1 MASLKDQNNQSAE
14 GAIIGNAHTATPIQ
28 EPTPQPDPAP
38 VTDPEAAYT
47 ASGSTETQTSRD
59 PKDTTYKCSINDRQT
74 PILILFGPSQCG
86 KSMTMVRLVRFLRS
100 LGYTVEPRRDFRPAD
115 DNIYELRCQEFN
127 NTIDTYRPL
136 PGTDWQDYML
146 ATVSDNRGNSV
157 LQILEAPGE
166 AYFSLTEKDPVSKPF
181 PAYLN
186 TIKNSQVPKIWC
198 FFIEPDWKA
207 GKNAQYV
214 QRIQRARKSFIDER
228 KNKFII
234 LYNKIDKKP
243 TLLSNSGKP
252 NMKALLK
259 FANGQYPGL
268 FSTFQNTRLI
278 EKIWRPYLC
287 EFVPFSTGDYSD
299 GDFTE
304 SHDQYPAALLSKIKI
319 R

>member
-74 PILILFGPSQCG
+74 PILIPGSAL
-86 KSMTMVRLVRFLRS
+86 TVRKIHDHGQTRKVLAVIGLHR
-100 LGYTVEPRRDFRPAD
+100 GARRDFRPAD

-166 AYFSLTEKDPVSKPF
+166 AYFSLTKKDPAKQAF
-181 PAYLN
+181 P
-186 TIKNSQVPKIWC
+186 
-198 FFIEPDWKA
+198 
-207 GKNAQYV
+207 
-214 QRIQRARKSFIDER
+214 
-228 KNKFII
+228 
-234 LYNKIDKKP
+234 P
-243 TLLSNSGKP
+243 T
-252 NMKALLK
+252 
-259 FANGQYPGL
+259 
-268 FSTFQNTRLI
+268 
-278 EKIWRPYLC
+278 
-287 EFVPFSTGDYSD
+287 
-299 GDFTE
+299 
-304 SHDQYPAALLSKIKI
+304 
-319 R
+319 